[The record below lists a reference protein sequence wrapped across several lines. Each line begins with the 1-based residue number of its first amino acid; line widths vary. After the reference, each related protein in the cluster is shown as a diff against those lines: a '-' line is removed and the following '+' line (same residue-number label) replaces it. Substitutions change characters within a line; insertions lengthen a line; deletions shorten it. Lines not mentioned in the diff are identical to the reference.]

1 MAPDQ
6 ASQARLEEVRGEL
19 SALEDQLRP
28 LEMRYQAEKR
38 ILDELRALQN
48 KRDELKTKL
57 SEAEN
62 RLDLAMVADIRRACA
77 CRHILGAPKKG
88 GKLAINCMLM
98 HLLPARSLPVQ
109 CTGMQIPAMP
119 VGMGGA

>member
-1 MAPDQ
+1 M
-6 ASQARLEEVRGEL
+6 RREL

-28 LEMRYQAEKR
+28 LEMRYRSEKR

-62 RLDLAMVADIRRACA
+62 RMDLAMVADIRCAHMPACA
-77 CRHILGAPKKG
+77 TV
-88 GKLAINCMLM
+88 
-98 HLLPARSLPVQ
+98 LLPGQLAPDASVRLPPGRYAAAA
-109 CTGMQIPAMP
+109 C
-119 VGMGGA
+119 

>member
-1 MAPDQ
+1 MLPRQ
-6 ASQARLEEVRGEL
+6 ASQARLDELRREL

-38 ILDELRALQN
+38 ILDALRALQN

-62 RLDLAMVADIRRACA
+62 RMDLAMVADIRCARAHAPPACITLLLQRGLSRHRDTLCHGRQHPVCAHACA
-77 CRHILGAPKKG
+77 PPHA
-88 GKLAINCMLM
+88 
-98 HLLPARSLPVQ
+98 
-109 CTGMQIPAMP
+109 
-119 VGMGGA
+119 